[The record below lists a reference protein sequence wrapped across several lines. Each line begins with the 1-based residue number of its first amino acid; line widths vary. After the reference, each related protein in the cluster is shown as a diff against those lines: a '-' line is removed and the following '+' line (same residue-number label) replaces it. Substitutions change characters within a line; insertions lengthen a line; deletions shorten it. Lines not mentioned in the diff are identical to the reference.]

1 MGSITTS
8 GAVSGLDVNAL
19 VSGLVNAE
27 RVSREP
33 LLDSR
38 ERVANARLSAF
49 SAIKGALSSF
59 QGFASALNSPNL
71 YNQSTVSV
79 SGDSITA
86 TAGLNAAVGEYA
98 VEVSQL
104 ARTQSLASQAY
115 TAIDSVVGE
124 GSLTFRFGTTDYDA
138 GSETY
143 NSFVANPERTVQ
155 VVTIDSNNNS
165 LQGIRDTVNAADIG
179 VSASIVNDG
188 TGYRL
193 LFRSDQTGADNSV
206 AVDVADLDTNNLD
219 STGLSA
225 LAFNDQA
232 NNLLQ
237 TVAAQDAAFTLNGL
251 AITSDSNS
259 VNDAVEGVSLT
270 LNSVTTAAENLSV
283 GQDDLGVRSAIVNLV
298 NGYNSFVQVIE
309 QYSAFDEEQQ
319 LGAILQGDATQRTVS
334 NQVRQLLTSSITGI
348 SDNFTSLADLGITTT
363 RGEAILEVD
372 LAKLEKVVKANF
384 DDIKGLFAA
393 NGTIADSRIQ
403 YINAGSKTAVGDYDI
418 NITQVASQGTYNGAG
433 VLPDFSGGGS
443 VTIDANNDTFTLNVN
458 GTASGT
464 ITLTQGNYT
473 TAEALITEL
482 EGRINSDSNLTS
494 SGVTVSVNYDSVNN
508 RFDIV
513 SNRYGSDSTIEI
525 LTGDTSTAATLGFS
539 AGVGTA
545 GLDVAGTIGGVP
557 ATGVGQSLR
566 GAEGSD
572 TEGLQLLIT
581 GGVTGSRGTLS
592 FTRGL
597 SDQLNTWINRLLE
610 NDGAL
615 DSRTD
620 SLQSQLDG
628 IQEDRDRLALR
639 LESLEQRYRREFT
652 ALDVALTELSNISSF
667 LTQQLDSLPGGVF
680 SRSGDS

>member
-1 MGSITTS
+1 MASITTS

-19 VSGLVNAE
+19 VDGLVNAE
-27 RVSREP
+27 RLGREP

-59 QGFASALNSPNL
+59 QDFAAALNSPNL
-71 YNQSTVSV
+71 YRQSTVSTSGEAV
-79 SGDSITA
+79 SAS
-86 TAGLNAAVGEYA
+86 AGLDAAVGEYS

-104 ARTQSLASQAY
+104 ARSQSLASQAY
-115 TAIDSVVGE
+115 SASDDLVGE
-124 GSLTFRFGTTDYDA
+124 GSLTFHFGTTDYTADT
-138 GSETY
+138 ETY
-143 NSFVANPERTVQ
+143 NGFTANPQNSAQTV
-155 VVTIDSNNNS
+155 VIDASNNS
-165 LQGIRDTVNAADIG
+165 LEGIRDTVNAADIG

-188 TGYRL
+188 SGYRL
-193 LFRSDQTGADNSV
+193 LFRSDQTGAANSLSV
-206 AVDVADLDTNNLD
+206 EVNDLDGNNLD
-219 STGLSA
+219 SAGLSA

-251 AITSDSNS
+251 AITSESNS
-259 VNDAVEGVSLT
+259 VNEAIEGVSLT
-270 LNSVTTAAENLSV
+270 LNTVTTAPENLSV
-283 GQDDLGVRSAIVNLV
+283 AEDDLAVRSAIVNLV
-298 NGYNSFVQVIE
+298 NGYNSFVGVVE
-309 QYSAFDEEQQ
+309 EFSAFDEEQQ

-348 SDNFTSLADLGITTT
+348 SDNFSSLADLGITTT
-363 RGEAILEVD
+363 RGGATLDVD
-372 LAKLEKVVKANF
+372 LARLEEVVQDNF

-403 YINAGSKTAVGDYDI
+403 FVNANSDTQVGNYDI
-418 NITQVASQGTYNGAG
+418 NITQVATQGTYNGAG
-433 VLPDFSGGGS
+433 VLPNFAGGGS
-443 VTIDANNDTFTLNVN
+443 VTIDADNDTFSLNVN

-464 ITLTQGNYT
+464 ITLTQGTYSS
-473 TAEALITEL
+473 AEALIAEL
-482 EGRINSDSNLTS
+482 EGRINSDNNLAA
-494 SGVTVSVNYDSVNN
+494 SGVTVNVSYDSSNN
-508 RFDIV
+508 RFDIN
-513 SNRYGSDSTIEI
+513 STRYGSDSSIEI
-525 LTGDTSTAATLGFS
+525 VAVDTNTATTLGFS

-545 GLDVAGTIGGVP
+545 GVDVAGTIGGVA

-566 GAEGSD
+566 GAEGTD
-572 TEGLQLLIT
+572 VEGLQLLVS

-597 SDQLNTWINRLLE
+597 SDQLNTLVNQLLE

-620 SLQSQLDG
+620 SLQTQLDG
-628 IQEDRDRLALR
+628 IQEDRDRLELR
-639 LESLEQRYRREFT
+639 LESLEQRFRREFT

-667 LTQQLDSLPGGVF
+667 LSQQLASLPGGVF
-680 SRSGDS
+680 NANGDS